1 MAIREQRAGKTLRRA
16 HTRRAL
22 GLVALVASLTFLPA
36 SHALAGSAIDE
47 YLLDLP
53 DAKGKAESPEQA
65 PKTRLGS
72 LPPTV
77 VADLANDPHGKA
89 LATIA
94 TAGELGAPPPPGQ
107 GNLLNAA
114 VEGSQPSLFG
124 AIGSALGDPAVIG
137 VILVLLLLG
146 GAVVFSRIRE
156 RTANSSGGS

>member
-1 MAIREQRAGKTLRRA
+1 MGMQERSAGTTLRRA

-22 GLVALVASLTFLPA
+22 VLVALVASLTLLPS

-65 PKTRLGS
+65 PRTRLGA

-77 VADLANDPHGKA
+77 VAQLAKDPHGKA

-107 GNLLNAA
+107 GGLINAT
-114 VEGSQPSLFG
+114 VDGSQPSLFG
-124 AIGSALGDPAVIG
+124 AIASALDDPAVIG

-146 GAVVFSRIRE
+146 GAVVFTRIRQ
-156 RTANSSGGS
+156 RTKNA